1 MSCLTKDEILK
12 RGDAKKWER
21 VDVPEWG
28 GHVNVRVMT
37 ARERDGLEHRFKNS
51 NVGYR
56 AYLVAM
62 LSCDDKGE
70 DLFASGDIP
79 ALEEKSATAMTRVV
93 KVAMRLNGMTEESI
107 EEAEKNSE
115 AIQ

>member
-1 MSCLTKDEILK
+1 MACLTKDDILK

-28 GHVNVRVMT
+28 GHLNVRVMT
-37 ARERDGLEHRFKNS
+37 ARERDNLENRFKSS

-62 LSCDDKGE
+62 LACDDDGK
-70 DLFASGDIP
+70 DLFDAADIP
-79 ALEEKSATAMTRVV
+79 ALEEKSAAAMTRVV
-93 KVAMRLNGMTEESI
+93 KVAMRINGMTEESI
-107 EEAEKNSE
+107 EDAEKNSE